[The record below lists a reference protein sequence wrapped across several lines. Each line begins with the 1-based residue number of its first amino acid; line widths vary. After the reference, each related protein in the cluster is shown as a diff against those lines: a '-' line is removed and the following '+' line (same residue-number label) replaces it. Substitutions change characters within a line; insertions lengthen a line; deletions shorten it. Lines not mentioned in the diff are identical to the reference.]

1 MLLLFNIKLCYNFFK
16 EGIRKILLV
25 TGDCMSEFT
34 TLIKLKSLFF
44 DYFSSSQ
51 KVKDFQKFVTSF
63 MLIIQKEL
71 ELEQVNVWK
80 RVSNHAYILQNTTM
94 PHPEKRKTE
103 MQLLQRPI
111 LINEM
116 ENKAFLLNLEGQDC
130 PIVIELQG
138 IGKIA
143 KCDEEWG
150 KQLSLICFS
159 VMEYGW
165 NQHLQYVR
173 KQRFKE
179 LFTVTEKLHSSMDK
193 EEVLSRLYEIL
204 YSTFPNLSYH
214 FLLSHDYEL
223 ERDIPVK
230 DLELELN
237 TNEEA
242 MIAFLSGTVQQKTFD
257 GNRDLYFPISGMQGV
272 YGIIQLSVTRNHFMI
287 DDNDRMFI
295 ELVSKA
301 GGKALENAKLYEQS
315 KRLINDLQL
324 INEASQKI
332 NKELRISDTMKYMIN
347 QMIQSFLANE
357 AAFIYLKDDG
367 DVSLLP
373 GSTSF
378 FNKRSSNMYIQFVLK
393 RIQNEKEGLF
403 IGNLS
408 NYIQKCRYQSL
419 MAVPMIESENLKGFA
434 LVLHKEPYAFTFD
447 MYKLMQ
453 SLIHH
458 STLAF
463 INSMLREELE
473 TLVITD
479 QLTKLFSRK
488 FLDEEIQ
495 KSMKRDARGV
505 FILVDIDNF
514 KRINDTF
521 GHQAGDEVICQ
532 VAKIVKSNIR
542 EGDIGAR
549 WGGEELAIYLP
560 KAELEAGLLVANR
573 LVASVQK
580 LTNPKV
586 TISCGVSFW
595 DMKRQDTAKL
605 LFKRADDALY
615 LAKNR
620 GKNCV
625 FTEKDLP

>member
-1 MLLLFNIKLCYNFFK
+1 
-16 EGIRKILLV
+16 
-25 TGDCMSEFT
+25 MSDFSM
-34 TLIKLKSLFF
+34 LIKLKGLFF
-44 DYFSSSQ
+44 DYFSSNQ
-51 KVKDFQKFVTSF
+51 EVRDFQKFITSF
-63 MLIIQKEL
+63 MFIIQKEL
-71 ELEQVNVWK
+71 ELDYVNVWK
-80 RVSNHAYILQNTTM
+80 RVSNHTYMLQNTTGS
-94 PHPEKRKTE
+94 HHEKRTIQME
-103 MQLLQRPI
+103 CPRHPI
-111 LINEM
+111 MISEL
-116 ENKAFLLNLEGQDC
+116 ENKAYLVNSDGQDC

-138 IGKIA
+138 IGKHVNG
-143 KCDEEWG
+143 DEEWG

-159 VMEYGW
+159 IMEFGY
-165 NQHLQYVR
+165 NQHLQYVQ

-179 LFTVTEKLHSSMDK
+179 LFTATERLHSSMQK
-193 EEVLSRLYEIL
+193 EEVLAHLYEII
-204 YSTFPNLSYH
+204 SNIFPNSSYH
-214 FLLSHDYEL
+214 FLLSNDYEL
-223 ERDIPVK
+223 SQDIPVK

-242 MIAFLSGTVQQKTFD
+242 MIAFLSGNVQQKTID
-257 GNRDLYFPISGMQGV
+257 DNQNLYFPISGMQGV
-272 YGIIQLSVTRNHFMI
+272 YGIIHLSVSKNHFII
-287 DDNDRMFI
+287 DDHDRMFI
-295 ELVSKA
+295 EHISKA

-324 INEASQKI
+324 INETSQKI
-332 NKELRISDTMKYMIN
+332 NKELRISDTIKYMID
-347 QMIQSFLANE
+347 QMIQSFSADE
-357 AAFIYLKDDG
+357 TAFFYLKEDG

-378 FNKRSSNMYIQFVLK
+378 FNNRSSSRYVQFVLK
-393 RIQNEKEGLF
+393 RIQKEKEGLF
-403 IGNLS
+403 IGDLS
-408 NYIQKCRYQSL
+408 NYLQKCRYQSL

-453 SLIHH
+453 SLIYH

-473 TLVITD
+473 MLVITD

-488 FLDEEIQ
+488 FLDEEIK

-505 FILVDIDNF
+505 FILIDIDNF
-514 KRINDTF
+514 KQINDTY

-532 VAKIVKSNIR
+532 VAKIIKENIR
-542 EGDIGAR
+542 DGDIGAR

-573 LVASVQK
+573 LVASVQQ
-580 LTNPKV
+580 LTNPKT

-595 DMKRQDTAKL
+595 DMKKQDTAKL

-615 LAKNR
+615 LAKNS
-620 GKNCV
+620 GKNCA